1 MSFLGDAWGAIKS
14 PFTQNTK
21 KPRLSGVG
29 ETYDPNQGNPAY
41 ITGEDASVTYDQLGA
56 RANAAGGRAAPVVD
70 YSRAGQQLGYAD
82 ASLGDARN
90 VGVGQ
95 MQLASRLADVEA
107 GRGGP
112 SVAELSMRAAADDAQ
127 RRNLSMAAGGT
138 GSSGAGGMIAAMNA
152 NAAQQ
157 GQLVRDVGVQRAAEI
172 ATARGQLGGVLTD
185 ARGQTIQGAQA
196 AGQIADAYGRQ
207 TEFAAQNEQ
216 ATRAQNDAARFQY
229 DALAQDYAARE
240 SARRTGAEQFR
251 VGAVQQ
257 DDALRSGQYSATLG
271 AEAQRDAATVGMVGT
286 GLAAGA
292 MLAASDVRSKEKI
305 APADAVGALER
316 VGTYAY
322 NYRDPYGPGAE
333 PGRQVGPMAQEL
345 AATPEGKTVVEKGR
359 DGKLAV
365 NAPRLSLLNASAT
378 GEIARR
384 VSGIEAALA
393 VPTEYPGAGAPRMAP
408 RDAATADS
416 IDRSVTA
423 TKSAMAAPTEYPT
436 TAAPARGGFSGGIY
450 RGDPYG
456 PAPTVAASAAEPSFR
471 DKIRGL
477 AEGYLA
483 SRTPFSADQW
493 RDAGRAR

>member
-1 MSFLGDAWGAIKS
+1 
-14 PFTQNTK
+14 
-21 KPRLSGVG
+21 
-29 ETYDPNQGNPAY
+29 
-41 ITGEDASVTYDQLGA
+41 
-56 RANAAGGRAAPVVD
+56 
-70 YSRAGQQLGYAD
+70 
-82 ASLGDARN
+82 
-90 VGVGQ
+90 
-95 MQLASRLADVEA
+95 
-107 GRGGP
+107 
-112 SVAELSMRAAADDAQ
+112 
-127 RRNLSMAAGGT
+127 
-138 GSSGAGGMIAAMNA
+138 
-152 NAAQQ
+152 
-157 GQLVRDVGVQRAAEI
+157 
-172 ATARGQLGGVLTD
+172 
-185 ARGQTIQGAQA
+185 
-196 AGQIADAYGRQ
+196 
-207 TEFAAQNEQ
+207 
-216 ATRAQNDAARFQY
+216 
-229 DALAQDYAARE
+229 
-240 SARRTGAEQFR
+240 
-251 VGAVQQ
+251 
-257 DDALRSGQYSATLG
+257 
-271 AEAQRDAATVGMVGT
+271 
-286 GLAAGA
+286 
-292 MLAASDVRSKEKI
+292 
-305 APADAVGALER
+305 
-316 VGTYAY
+316 
-322 NYRDPYGPGAE
+322 
-333 PGRQVGPMAQEL
+333 MAQEL